1 MEYISVIQFAQKYGI
16 NERTNKEINK
26 ILYIS
31 SCILLLPADPLT
43 KQKNRLSER
52 FFLHISKKNTNFAA

>member
-31 SCILLLPADPLT
+31 SCILLLPACPT
-43 KQKNRLSER
+43 HETEKSPFRAI
-52 FFLHISKKNTNFAA
+52 FLAHLKKKH

>member
-16 NERTNKEINK
+16 SERANKEINK

-31 SCILLLPADPLT
+31 SCILLLPA
-43 KQKNRLSER
+43 
-52 FFLHISKKNTNFAA
+52 